1 MCARLHQA
9 RHLKAGFEG
18 LARPW
23 RLSKSA
29 TEPCAKRRDR
39 LRSVRSFAENHAQN
53 RPCAEEIAWG
63 LGRQRDR
70 LLLAHRGI

>member
-39 LRSVRSFAENHAQN
+39 LRKQY
-53 RPCAEEIAWG
+53 
-63 LGRQRDR
+63 LGEVICLEPRTK
-70 LLLAHRGI
+70 